1 MHAIGEVAVKV
12 SGRAEHCLIPIRL
25 TPIGVRAGVAF
36 TRIRLDLGDLNGYSA
51 IVIGALKDTAENF
64 RCDIEYV
71 AREKPAVRQMKS
83 SQQGHL
89 VSVSTPSGDT

>member
-36 TRIRLDLGDLNGYSA
+36 TRIRLNFGNLNCHRT
-51 IVIGALKDTAENF
+51 IVIGALKDTTENF
-64 RCDIEYV
+64 RCDIEHL
-71 AREKPAVRQMKS
+71 ARKKPAVR
-83 SQQGHL
+83 
-89 VSVSTPSGDT
+89 